1 MKSYLL
7 FVVCVADPDA
17 DYKPPEYDE
26 VGNSTKGHIYSLG
39 MLISEA
45 SAYNSGT
52 DTKIPQ
58 HSTRLRKLLSKY
70 VLFSES
76 RIFTDAAG

>member
-1 MKSYLL
+1 MAT
-7 FVVCVADPDA
+7 VCVCVVADPDA
-17 DYKPPEYDE
+17 DYKPPEYDKI
-26 VGNSTKGHIYSLG
+26 GNSTKGHIYSLG

-70 VLFSES
+70 VKLSHICERHSETV
-76 RIFTDAAG
+76 IQ